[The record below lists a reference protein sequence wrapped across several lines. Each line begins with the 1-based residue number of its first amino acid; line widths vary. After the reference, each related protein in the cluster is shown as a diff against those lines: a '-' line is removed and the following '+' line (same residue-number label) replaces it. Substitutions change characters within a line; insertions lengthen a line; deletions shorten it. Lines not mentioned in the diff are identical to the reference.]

1 MLTPSCSD
9 TLSKDSSASFIAP
22 SRNSLVVEGN
32 KKRKTISD
40 DHQDTPRHAERLLLL
55 EQAISEHL
63 STGKFFIVAAAL
75 RCIEEE
81 KLYFPERT
89 VYSYSKTRFGFSRR
103 TTNTYLCSSYVYESI
118 TEDKSLPIPINI
130 SHVRSLHKYSPEVRR
145 YIWKKVTESNQTI
158 TEENVV
164 AMTIKYETGV
174 SFTEL
179 NNELYT
185 PKEIIRAAKGV
196 IGLEV
201 FDLDPASCA
210 FANGLHPSDI
220 AQQIFTETE
229 NGLSKEWHGHVWLSP
244 PSGVDDAGLLRMKQW
259 FFQAESKYLSGEITS
274 CHILLRIDMQSDW
287 FLRALYYP
295 HCFFHERLLFSTPT
309 GREKF
314 LTDSHML
321 VYMGVNTD
329 QFCTQFAHLGSIP
342 GYSSWSFTPTACV
355 QLLDGSTQSSLGS
368 PSEYASKDKPNS
380 HSPSKSAVRF
390 EAIQGDVS
398 SDIAYAGHA
407 APSAI
412 YCKNSQTPINKDT
425 TQSEIPG
432 LSHFQDYSQPQLHI
446 HQYGDHD
453 LMGHTHIPIFHD
465 SGSMFTSYNRT

>member
-81 KLYFPERT
+81 KLYYFMGPFLLT
-89 VYSYSKTRFGFSRR
+89 CIMTS
-103 TTNTYLCSSYVYESI
+103 SSYVYESI

-287 FLRALYYP
+287 FLRAL
-295 HCFFHERLLFSTPT
+295 
-309 GREKF
+309 
-314 LTDSHML
+314 
-321 VYMGVNTD
+321 GVNTD